1 MEVSHWFSQAGIF
14 FPNRTEKLA
23 FAPRRVKQFTPTRE
37 RLAEPALERRL
48 CQKRV
53 PRALALTMAFDM
65 ALALLG
71 VGSAGMPEHTAELS
85 RRARP
90 DLSAVGCPPQNGVL
104 PADVPPHHVTRH
116 VDTLRRHHF
125 RSRLLRCR
133 YLRWPGF
140 LPRRGNFSDQG
151 RVGPKVLQVDFS
163 LKLTRFQIEPELA
176 EARAP

>member
-1 MEVSHWFSQAGIF
+1 MVLSGRHF
-14 FPNRTEKLA
+14 FFRCVAVPALFRSA
-23 FAPRRVKQFTPTRE
+23 SKQFTPTRQT
-37 RLAEPALERRL
+37 LSQPALERRF
-48 CQKRV
+48 CTKTCA
-53 PRALALTMAFDM
+53 PSLALTMAFDM

-71 VGSAGMPEHTAELS
+71 VWSAGMPEHTAELS
-85 RRARP
+85 RRAPP
-90 DLSAVGCPPQNGVL
+90 DLSAVVCPPQNGAL